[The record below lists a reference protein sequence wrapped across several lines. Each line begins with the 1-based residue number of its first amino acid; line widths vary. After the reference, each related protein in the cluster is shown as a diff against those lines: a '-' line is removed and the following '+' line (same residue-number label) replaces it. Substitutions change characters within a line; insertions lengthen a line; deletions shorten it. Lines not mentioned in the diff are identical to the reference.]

1 LFLAIIN
8 EGTLMGVVTKRSSMT
23 FYSDGSDHYSHRVR
37 IVLAEK
43 SVAVEIND
51 CDANSVPEDL
61 ASLNPYNT
69 LPTLVD
75 RELVLYES
83 NVMMEYLDERFPHP
97 PLLPVYPV
105 ARAESRLYMHRI
117 QKDWCLLVD
126 QILSGKLTAEEL
138 EITRKQLRDSLVT
151 ISPIF
156 AEKEFFMSEE
166 FTLVD
171 CCIAPI
177 LWRLPSLG
185 IELPEDQCENLLE
198 YMQRLFDREAFQE
211 ALSEYERELRY

>member
-1 LFLAIIN
+1 
-8 EGTLMGVVTKRSSMT
+8 MGVVAKRSSMT
-23 FYSDGSDHYSHRVR
+23 FFSDSTSHYSHRVR

-43 SVAVEIND
+43 GVTVDMIEV
-51 CDANSVPEDL
+51 DAAHPPEEL
-61 ASLNPYNT
+61 AELNPYNS

-75 RELVLYES
+75 RDLVLYES
-83 NVMMEYLDERFPHP
+83 KVMMEYLDERFPHP

-105 ARAESRLYMHRI
+105 ARAESRLLIHRI
-117 QKDWCLLVD
+117 EKDWCSLVD
-126 QILSGKLTAEEL
+126 AIQNTRSDNVVKKSTKELREGILA
-138 EITRKQLRDSLVT
+138 

-156 AEKEFFMSEE
+156 AEKPFFMSEE

-185 IELPEDQCENLLE
+185 IDIRPSKQSKPLLA
-198 YMQRLFDREAFQE
+198 YMDLLFNRDSFQE
-211 ALSEYERELRY
+211 SLSEQEREMRP

>member
-1 LFLAIIN
+1 
-8 EGTLMGVVTKRSSMT
+8 MGVVAKRSSMT
-23 FYSDGSDHYSHRVR
+23 FFSDSSSHYSHRVR

-43 SVAVEIND
+43 GVTVDMVEADSNHPP
-51 CDANSVPEDL
+51 AELSE
-61 ASLNPYNT
+61 LNPYNS

-75 RELVLYES
+75 RDLVLYES
-83 NVMMEYLDERFPHP
+83 KVMMEYLDERFPHP

-105 ARAESRLYMHRI
+105 ARAESRLYIHRI
-117 QKDWCLLVD
+117 EKDWCTLVD
-126 QILSGKLTAEEL
+126 SILSSRSDNVVSKSIKELREGITA
-138 EITRKQLRDSLVT
+138 

-156 AEKEFFMSEE
+156 AEKPFFMNDE

-185 IELPEDQCENLLE
+185 VEIRSTKQTKPLLA
-198 YMQRLFDREAFQE
+198 YMDALFNRDAFQE
-211 ALSEYERELRY
+211 SLSEQEREMRL

>member
-1 LFLAIIN
+1 
-8 EGTLMGVVTKRSSMT
+8 
-23 FYSDGSDHYSHRVR
+23 
-37 IVLAEK
+37 
-43 SVAVEIND
+43 
-51 CDANSVPEDL
+51 
-61 ASLNPYNT
+61 
-69 LPTLVD
+69 
-75 RELVLYES
+75 
-83 NVMMEYLDERFPHP
+83 
-97 PLLPVYPV
+97 
-105 ARAESRLYMHRI
+105 MHRI